1 MVTNFSAHFVLGFQ
15 GSSIYTLHL
24 CFGKNILYYK
34 MVRSLYKKATSG
46 LKNHMRNLDNFRQAV
61 ESPKSWNFM
70 RYFCPKNTFLWL
82 KHIRGFIQ
90 HYFQLLAWKL
100 IHQMTYVILKP
111 YVIFHDKAPLY
122 FFSLNITYFLKK

>member
-15 GSSIYTLHL
+15 GNPIYTLHL

-61 ESPKSWNFM
+61 ESPKS
-70 RYFCPKNTFLWL
+70 
-82 KHIRGFIQ
+82 
-90 HYFQLLAWKL
+90 
-100 IHQMTYVILKP
+100 
-111 YVIFHDKAPLY
+111 
-122 FFSLNITYFLKK
+122 